1 MFGQRES
8 FVKELINME
17 EEEGKG
23 GNYKVPAMTP
33 LVIVAII
40 IIIII
45 IIIFHYDKHYTGD
58 MKVTM
63 MTIMARGDIW

>member
-1 MFGQRES
+1 MFGLRES

-33 LVIVAII
+33 LVMVAII

-45 IIIFHYDKHYTGD
+45 VFHYDKHYTD
-58 MKVTM
+58 DTKVTM
-63 MTIMARGDIW
+63 MTIMA

>member
-1 MFGQRES
+1 MFGLRES
-8 FVKELINME
+8 FVKELITME

-33 LVIVAII
+33 LVTVAII
-40 IIIII
+40 IIIIIITI

-63 MTIMARGDIW
+63 MTIMA

>member
-1 MFGQRES
+1 MFGLREP

-45 IIIFHYDKHYTGD
+45 VFHYDKHYTGD

-63 MTIMARGDIW
+63 MTIMA

>member
-1 MFGQRES
+1 MFGLREP

-33 LVIVAII
+33 LVMVAII

-45 IIIFHYDKHYTGD
+45 IIIIFYYDKHYTGD

-63 MTIMARGDIW
+63 MTIMA

>member
-1 MFGQRES
+1 MFGLREP

-33 LVIVAII
+33 LVMVAII

-45 IIIFHYDKHYTGD
+45 VFHYDKHYTGD

-63 MTIMARGDIW
+63 MTIMT

>member
-1 MFGQRES
+1 MFGLRES

-33 LVIVAII
+33 LVMVAII

-45 IIIFHYDKHYTGD
+45 VFHYDKHYTD
-58 MKVTM
+58 NIKVAM
-63 MTIMARGDIW
+63 MTIMA

>member
-1 MFGQRES
+1 MFGLREP

-40 IIIII
+40 IIIV
-45 IIIFHYDKHYTGD
+45 FHYDKHYTGD

-63 MTIMARGDIW
+63 MTIMA

>member
-1 MFGQRES
+1 MFGLREP

-33 LVIVAII
+33 LVMVAII

-45 IIIFHYDKHYTGD
+45 VFHYDKHYTGD

-63 MTIMARGDIW
+63 MTIMA

>member
-1 MFGQRES
+1 MFGLREP

-23 GNYKVPAMTP
+23 GNYKVPTMTP
-33 LVIVAII
+33 LVII

-45 IIIFHYDKHYTGD
+45 IIINVFHYDKHYTD
-58 MKVTM
+58 NIKVTM
-63 MTIMARGDIW
+63 MTIMT

>member
-1 MFGQRES
+1 MFGLRES

-45 IIIFHYDKHYTGD
+45 VFHYDKHYTGD

-63 MTIMARGDIW
+63 MTIMA

>member
-1 MFGQRES
+1 MFGLRES

-33 LVIVAII
+33 LVIIAII

-45 IIIFHYDKHYTGD
+45 VFHYDKHYTGD

-63 MTIMARGDIW
+63 MTIMA

>member
-1 MFGQRES
+1 
-8 FVKELINME
+8 ME

-33 LVIVAII
+33 LVMVAII

-45 IIIFHYDKHYTGD
+45 VFHYDKHYTGD

-63 MTIMARGDIW
+63 MTIMA